1 MSGNPVEAYELVVA
15 QLKDQLSLPDNAI
28 RCAVSEEWAL
38 KNALAGSVNVI
49 FFEEQPLV
57 KSTPLRH
64 GSEQMVELSF
74 LIITTTRNV
83 ADAGVT
89 ALKEAVALRGSVF
102 TALAGHLLSPDY
114 THLKQ
119 LPSGRRYTVRGEY
132 VHYPQMLA
140 CHCTIK

>member
-1 MSGNPVEAYELVVA
+1 MNSPAIAY
-15 QLKDQLSLPDNAI
+15 SLLLDKLRATLALPANQVRA
-28 RCAVSEEWAL
+28 CASEEWVL
-38 KNALAGSVNVI
+38 KNALANSVNVV

-64 GSEQMVELSF
+64 GSEQLVELSF
-74 LIITTTRNV
+74 LIITTTSNV

-89 ALKEAVALRGSVF
+89 ALKNAVALRGSVF
-102 TALAGHLLSPDY
+102 TAIAGHQLSPDY

-132 VHYPQMLA
+132 VHYPQLFA
-140 CHCTIK
+140 CRCVIN

>member
-15 QLKDQLSLPDNAI
+15 QLKDQLAVPDNAI
-28 RCAVSEEWAL
+28 RCAVSEEWVL

-64 GSEQMVELSF
+64 GREQLVELSF

-83 ADAGVT
+83 ADAGVA
-89 ALKEAVALRGSVF
+89 ALKEAVALRSSVF
-102 TALAGHLLSPDY
+102 AALAGQVLSPDY

-132 VHYPQMLA
+132 VHYPQILA
-140 CHCTIK
+140 CHCTIN

>member
-1 MSGNPVEAYELVVA
+1 MSGNPVEAYELLIA
-15 QLKDQLSLPDNAI
+15 RLKDRLTVPDNAI
-28 RCAVSEEWAL
+28 RCAVSEEWVL

-57 KSTPLRH
+57 KSTPLRQ
-64 GSEQMVELSF
+64 GSEQLVDLSF

-83 ADAGVT
+83 ADAGVA

-102 TALAGHLLSPDY
+102 SALAGHLLSPDY
-114 THLKQ
+114 TRLNR

-132 VHYPQMLA
+132 VHYPQLLA
-140 CHCTIK
+140 CRCTIK